1 MLAIPDT
8 KMLCRD
14 QFCVGTTGPSR
25 PKVPTFGCR
34 ADMSPTCR
42 RHCQPSSRRDLL
54 TTIWKHST
62 IVSMNA
68 HTHFTEGGL
77 WVDRVVGDATT
88 AEHPWLCLLG

>member
-34 ADMSPTCR
+34 ADMLPTYWG
-42 RHCQPSSRRDLL
+42 HSQPSQD
-54 TTIWKHST
+54 
-62 IVSMNA
+62 
-68 HTHFTEGGL
+68 GGGGNP
-77 WVDRVVGDATT
+77 DNTRKYSN
-88 AEHPWLCLLG
+88 